1 MDALFWGLYKI
12 QKSIL
17 WKKNMDIFIPQRVES
32 VAIAVIR
39 KLR

>member
-12 QKSIL
+12 QKL
-17 WKKNMDIFIPQRVES
+17 FCGKNMDYFIPKPVES